1 MFRRSN
7 AIILYRNFFIADAI
21 SEKRFSAKDPT
32 SPYIFR
38 IFSKSGVSNQLGM
51 KEMNVAELKVLIEK
65 LKAQRSI
72 DHYST
77 QCIDLFA
84 QISNFLEELEPETE
98 LTHKIMEASFLGLA
112 NKLYGELTNQ
122 QFMLTELLALIT
134 KCCRMTG
141 YADVEELDNY
151 PQLTLTDKISK
162 KRPQEQQKLEDI
174 IFFLRAAFYLIQK
187 HYTQEQLTL
196 MPFLIYFRPQ
206 TTDEERRSELAL
218 FEWLHHQKANCLN
231 FLDLHVGHIN
241 MRSIQL
247 IRCLPNILKVIPA
260 TYTRFIRSTQS
271 YELLWNTEQD
281 NPISRNTLIEDTYE
295 LLETKFIAQKNQGY
309 AACLQ
314 FANDIKM
321 QLPEE
326 AHSEA
331 LTVYLALY
339 LFCLNQYKQLRHTDP
354 YIRYSFLS
362 LSKQTKEDAVDKKQ
376 IELRGAQVQYGF
388 FESIALK
395 EGRLGALI
403 ASFEEQTS
411 YTRLLTSKL

>member
-1 MFRRSN
+1 
-7 AIILYRNFFIADAI
+7 
-21 SEKRFSAKDPT
+21 
-32 SPYIFR
+32 
-38 IFSKSGVSNQLGM
+38 
-51 KEMNVAELKVLIEK
+51 MNVAELKVLIEK
-65 LKAQRSI
+65 LKSQRSI
-72 DHYST
+72 DDHST
-77 QCIDLFA
+77 QSIDLFA
-84 QISNFLEELEPETE
+84 QISNVMEELEPETE
-98 LTHKIMEASFLGLA
+98 LTHKTLEASFLLLG
-112 NKLYGELTNQ
+112 NNLYDELTNKQ
-122 QFMLTELLALIT
+122 PMLTELLALIT
-134 KCCRMTG
+134 KCCRMIG
-141 YADVEELDNY
+141 YGDAEELDNY
-151 PQLTLTDKISK
+151 PQHTLTDKISK

-196 MPFLIYFRPQ
+196 MSFLIYFRRR

-247 IRCLPNILKVIPA
+247 IRCWPNIFKIIPT

-271 YELLWNTEQD
+271 YELLWNAEQD
-281 NPISRNTLIEDTYE
+281 NPISRITLLEDTYA
-295 LLETKFIAQKNQGY
+295 LLEKKFMTQKRRGY

-314 FANDIKM
+314 FANDIRM

-326 AHSEA
+326 AHGEA

-354 YIRYSFLS
+354 SIRHSYFS

-376 IELRGAQVQYGF
+376 MELRGAQVQYGF
-388 FESIALK
+388 FERMALK

-403 ASFEEQTS
+403 ASFEEQIS
-411 YTRLLTSKL
+411 YIRFLNSKL